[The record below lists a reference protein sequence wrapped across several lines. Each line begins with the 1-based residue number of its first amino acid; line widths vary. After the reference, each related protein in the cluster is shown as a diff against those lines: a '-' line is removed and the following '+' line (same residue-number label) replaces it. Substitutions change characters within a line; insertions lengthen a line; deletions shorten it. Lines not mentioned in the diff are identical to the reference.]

1 MNGKWR
7 KYNIWNWKIEK
18 FSIGMLLISDHNL
31 DTRLTNLPICTM
43 YNKWLWKVGIV
54 YASDEDKKFQGFTF
68 DNCTC
73 FRKVLLFCSATLEAT
88 LAVAWWQ
95 LTISIQIRNWLDLN
109 CLSEL
114 KQHRKSLLLCRLA
127 KHMRSSRSSQF

>member
-1 MNGKWR
+1 MKMYFTNEKILVAKFWIWEVMNGKWR

-54 YASDEDKKFQGFTF
+54 YASDEDKKFLGFTF
-68 DNCTC
+68 NNCKYW
-73 FRKVLLFCSATLEAT
+73 F
-88 LAVAWWQ
+88 
-95 LTISIQIRNWLDLN
+95 
-109 CLSEL
+109 
-114 KQHRKSLLLCRLA
+114 
-127 KHMRSSRSSQF
+127 